1 MAFLSIPLLLL
12 CIYAF
17 FIQRLQHQRRR
28 KCAAVFRSPRIYAC
42 VNTHVIKNSF
52 GASVPVEELVEAGIS
67 IAGSH

>member
-1 MAFLSIPLLLL
+1 MHFLFSVCNTNVVENVQP
-12 CIYAF
+12 F
-17 FIQRLQHQRRR
+17 FALH
-28 KCAAVFRSPRIYAC
+28 VYAC